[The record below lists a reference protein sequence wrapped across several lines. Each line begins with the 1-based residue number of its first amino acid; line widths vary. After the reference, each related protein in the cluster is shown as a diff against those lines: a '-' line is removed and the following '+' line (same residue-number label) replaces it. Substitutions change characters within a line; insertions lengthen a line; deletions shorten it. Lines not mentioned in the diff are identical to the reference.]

1 MIYIVIPVFNRLEHT
16 KTIVDQLNKQL
27 IDQEVYIIVV
37 NSNSSDGTSELLED
51 FVSKGKIQKHIKVN
65 RNFWW
70 ARSANTG
77 MAFLQNICS
86 PTDLVLLLNDDVLIS
101 RHYLRNLVD
110 DFRIL
115 NDPKA
120 ILCSTRVELKY
131 GEGFIQK
138 RFEENNYY
146 LNRNRMVVE
155 PRYISSERKPILSPA
170 CTGRGMLLPGSVIT
184 NKHEID
190 WKRFPQHLA
199 DLNFSLTLSSRGYKI
214 YYSNRSIVYSCG
226 VHGSDVT
233 NYSFFKRYFSTGS
246 GSRIRSHYYFWKDL
260 NPDIST
266 LLMVINFFSRNIQRK
281 ILNF

>member
-1 MIYIVIPVFNRLEHT
+1 MIYIIIPVFNRLEHT
-16 KTIVDQLNKQL
+16 KNIVEQLRKQL
-27 IDQEVYIIVV
+27 IEQEIFIIVV

-51 FVSKGKIQKHIKVN
+51 FVSKGKIQKHIKVS
-65 RNFWW
+65 RDFWW

-86 PTDLVLLLNDDVLIS
+86 PTDFVLLLNDDVLIS

-115 NDPKA
+115 NNPKV
-120 ILCSTRVELKY
+120 ILCSTRVELKN
-131 GEGFIQK
+131 GEGFIRK

-146 LNRNRMVVE
+146 LNRNQMVVE
-155 PRYISSERKPILSPA
+155 PRYIPNKRKPILSPS

-184 NKHEID
+184 NKFEIN
-190 WKRFPQHLA
+190 WKKFPQHLA
-199 DLNFSLTLSSRGYKI
+199 DLNFSLTLSTRGYKI
-214 YYSNRSIVYSCG
+214 YYSNKSIVYSCG

-246 GSRIRSHYYFWKDL
+246 GSRLLSHYFFWKDL
-260 NPDIST
+260 NPGIST
-266 LLMVINFFSRNIQRK
+266 IHLIIKFLSRSIQRK

>member
-1 MIYIVIPVFNRLEHT
+1 
-16 KTIVDQLNKQL
+16 VDQLNKQL
-27 IDQEVYIIVV
+27 IEQELFIIVV
-37 NSNSSDGTSELLED
+37 NSNSSDGTTELLED
-51 FVSKGKIQKHIKVN
+51 YVSKGKIQKHIKVN

-77 MAFLQNICS
+77 MAFLQNVCS
-86 PTDLVLLLNDDVLIS
+86 PVDLVLLLNDDVLIS
-101 RHYLRNLVD
+101 RHYLRNLVY

-115 NDPKA
+115 NNPKV
-120 ILCSTRVELKY
+120 ILCSTRVEVKN

-146 LNRNRMVVE
+146 LNRNQMVVE
-155 PRYISSERKPILSPA
+155 PRYIPSKRKPILSPT

-184 NKHEID
+184 NKFEID

-199 DLNFSLTLSSRGYKI
+199 DLNFSLTLSTRGYKI
-214 YYSNRSIVYSCG
+214 YYSNKSIVYSCG

-246 GSRIRSHYYFWKDL
+246 GNRLLSHYFFWKDL
-260 NPDIST
+260 NPGIST
-266 LLMVINFFSRNIQRK
+266 ILMIIKFLSRNIQRK